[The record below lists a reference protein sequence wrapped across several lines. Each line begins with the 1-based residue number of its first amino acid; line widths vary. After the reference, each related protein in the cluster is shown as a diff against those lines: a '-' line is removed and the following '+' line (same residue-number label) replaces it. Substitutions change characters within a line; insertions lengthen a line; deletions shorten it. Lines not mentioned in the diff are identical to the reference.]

1 MKLAHHI
8 SHNLHHYF
16 KSDLSKIESFVFI
29 HNIGRGLIS
38 IFLPIIFYMEGF
50 SVSQI
55 LFFFLC
61 YGLFDVI
68 LNFVARE
75 FTAKFGAKSA
85 IVLGLSFEILY
96 FIGLIFLQISWGY
109 LIVLAFL
116 SAMYD
121 SFFWVAHWLIFNEAV
136 SKSKEV
142 GKKIGMFNI
151 IKNSASL
158 ITPLIGA
165 MFLILFDKNY
175 LLMFSIILF
184 LISLIP
190 LFRITVKHLNVE
202 KRKNVFQMLKDKK
215 SRESFILLSLLGV
228 HYQVEDILLPLFI
241 YLTFSSIENVGILP
255 IILAAGSMIFNYFIG
270 KFVDRHEKLR
280 IIFFGALA
288 LSIVWLIRLFFPF
301 IETFFLSALFVGFF
315 TTMIFIPVDSK
326 LIKSSGGASFLDV
339 STQRNTAYML
349 LNAPVYL
356 ILLLSVEVF
365 KISFVMSSFAMF
377 CLVLISQLYLRNKI
391 KDLELK
397 NSLYLNKNSF

>member
-16 KSDLSKIESFVFI
+16 KSDLSKVEGFVFI

-50 SVSQI
+50 SISQI
-55 LFFFLC
+55 LIYFLC
-61 YGLFDVI
+61 YGLFDII

-96 FIGLIFLQISWGY
+96 FIGLIFLQLNLGY
-109 LIVLAFL
+109 LIALAFF

-142 GKKIGMFNI
+142 GTKIGIFNI
-151 IKNSASL
+151 IRHTAGL

-165 MFLILFDKNY
+165 MFLIVFDKNY
-175 LLMFSIILF
+175 LIIFSITLF

-190 LFRITVKHLNVE
+190 LFRISVKHLNVE
-202 KRKNVFQMLKDKK
+202 KKKNLFQMLKNKE
-215 SRESFILLSLLGV
+215 SRESFTLLSLLGV

-241 YLTFSSIENVGILP
+241 FLTFSSIENVGILP
-255 IILAAGSMIFNYFIG
+255 IILAAGSIIFNYFIG
-270 KFVDRHEKLR
+270 KFVDRHEHLK
-280 IIFFGALA
+280 IIFFGALS
-288 LSIVWLIRLFFPF
+288 LGIVWVVRLFFPV

-326 LIKSSGGASFLDV
+326 FIKSSRNASFLDV
-339 STQRNTAYML
+339 STQRNIAYMW
-349 LNAPVYL
+349 LNAPLYL
-356 ILLLSVEVF
+356 ILFLSVEIF
-365 KISFVMSSFAMF
+365 KISFFMSAFAMF
-377 CLVLISQLYLRNKI
+377 CLVLVSQLYLRSKI
-391 KDLELK
+391 KGLELK
-397 NSLYLNKNSF
+397 NSLNLLKK

>member
-16 KSDLSKIESFVFI
+16 KSDLSKVEGFVFI

-55 LFFFLC
+55 LIYFLC

-96 FIGLIFLQISWGY
+96 FIGLIFLQASLGY
-109 LIVLAFL
+109 LIVLAFF

-151 IKNSASL
+151 IKHSAGL

-165 MFLILFDKNY
+165 MFLIVFDKNY
-175 LLMFSIILF
+175 LVIFSITLF

-190 LFRITVKHLNVE
+190 LFRISVKYLNVE
-202 KRKNVFQMLKDKK
+202 KKKMYFKCLK
-215 SRESFILLSLLGV
+215 
-228 HYQVEDILLPLFI
+228 
-241 YLTFSSIENVGILP
+241 
-255 IILAAGSMIFNYFIG
+255 
-270 KFVDRHEKLR
+270 
-280 IIFFGALA
+280 
-288 LSIVWLIRLFFPF
+288 
-301 IETFFLSALFVGFF
+301 
-315 TTMIFIPVDSK
+315 
-326 LIKSSGGASFLDV
+326 IKSLE
-339 STQRNTAYML
+339 R
-349 LNAPVYL
+349 
-356 ILLLSVEVF
+356 VF
-365 KISFVMSSFAMF
+365 F
-377 CLVLISQLYLRNKI
+377 Y
-391 KDLELK
+391 
-397 NSLYLNKNSF
+397 